1 MDSLT
6 DRINSRLAALA
17 EGNDEYAAFNARIVN
32 SQLPVLGVRVPDMRK
47 LAKQLAKEMTAD
59 DVATLLKIKPPS
71 FEYVFVCGLLIT
83 HVKMSDE
90 QAIVLA
96 KQWLLLADSWAHID
110 CFVESKPR
118 FRAQTWSDFAVECLK
133 SDAEFTVRYGVISLM
148 SNFLDDQH
156 IDETFK
162 QLRAVKHDGYYVK
175 MALAWTYATA
185 AVTYFDRTLAE
196 LEKPGIDPWTR
207 AKAYQKMRES
217 RRFNDEQQAI
227 IKVKRSKS

>member
-1 MDSLT
+1 MNNLT
-6 DRINSRLAALA
+6 KHINQQLSQLCQ
-17 EGNDEYAAFNARIVN
+17 GNDEYAAFNARVVN

-59 DVATLLKIKPPS
+59 DVAKLLKVKPPS
-71 FEYVFVCGLLIT
+71 FEYVFVCGLLTT

-90 QAIVLA
+90 QVIALA
-96 KQWLLLADSWAHID
+96 KQWLPLTDSWAHID

-118 FRAQTWSDFAVECLK
+118 FQTQTWWDFALECLG

-185 AVTYFDRTLAE
+185 AVRYFDQTLSE
-196 LEKPGIDPWTR
+196 LEKPEIDPWTR

-227 IKVKRSKS
+227 IKAKRSKS

>member
-1 MDSLT
+1 MNLLAGH
-6 DRINSRLAALA
+6 INSRLAALA

-59 DVATLLKIKPPS
+59 EVAKLLNVKPPS

-90 QAIVLA
+90 RAIALT
-96 KQWLLLADSWAHID
+96 KQWLPLTDSWAHID
-110 CFVESKPR
+110 CFVESNPR
-118 FRAQTWSDFAVECLK
+118 FRAQTWWNFALECLG
-133 SDAEFTVRYGVISLM
+133 SNAEFTVRYGVISLM

-156 IDETFK
+156 VDETFK
-162 QLRAVKHDGYYVK
+162 RLRAVKHDGYYVK

-185 AVTYFDRTLAE
+185 AVQYFDRTLAE
-196 LEKPGIDPWTR
+196 LEKPGIDPWMR
-207 AKAYQKMRES
+207 AKSYQKMRES
-217 RRFNDEQQAI
+217 RRFSDEQQAI